1 MMYEGLDRRLQREAR
16 QFEFPPTPD
25 IAGAVRGR
33 LEERPVPAR
42 RILTPARALLVLTLA
57 AAAVLL
63 AVPSA
68 RATVF
73 EALQVGVVRILLGEP
88 EAEQV
93 AATAT
98 STSGEFDAGST
109 PAAGVPEDSSFA
121 RPITQVP
128 LLSELDQLAGETS
141 LEEAQRL
148 AGFEI
153 RLPVYPPDLGAPD
166 RVFYQPMGPTVILV
180 WADPGGLNRPRLSL
194 FILGETVL
202 LDKAEPSVLER
213 TEVGGEEAYW
223 AEGPYMLAIRGE
235 RELVLRYLVQGH
247 VLIWA
252 EGGLTYRL
260 ESGLPLEEALRIAES
275 LQP

>member
-1 MMYEGLDRRLQREAR
+1 MMYEGLDRWLQREAL

-33 LEERPVPAR
+33 LEASPMPALR
-42 RILTPARALLVLTLA
+42 VLTPARALLVLALA
-57 AAAVLL
+57 VAAVLL

-98 STSGEFDAGST
+98 SAGGELDAGPTTEAGESGDGSST
-109 PAAGVPEDSSFA
+109 PPV
-121 RPITQVP
+121 TQVP
-128 LLSELDQLAGETS
+128 QPSELDQLAGETS

-153 RLPVYPPDLGAPD
+153 RLPAYPPDLGAPD
-166 RVFYQPMGPTVILV
+166 RVYYQPMGPTVVLV
-180 WADPGGLNRPRLSL
+180 WTDPGGPNHPRLSL
-194 FILGETVL
+194 FILGEIIL
-202 LDKAEPSVLER
+202 LDKAAPTVLER

-235 RELVLRYLVQGH
+235 RELELRYLVQGH

-252 EGGLTYRL
+252 EGALTYRL

>member
-1 MMYEGLDRRLQREAR
+1 MMYEGLDRRLQREAL

-33 LEERPVPAR
+33 IDERPLQAL
-42 RILTPARALLVLTLA
+42 RILTPARALLVLALA

-68 RATVF
+68 RATIF
-73 EALQVGVVRILLGEP
+73 EALQVGVVRILLGGSED
-88 EAEQV
+88 EQPV
-93 AATAT
+93 TPA
-98 STSGEFDAGST
+98 GKDADST
-109 PAAGVPEDSSFA
+109 PTAGVPEDSSFA
-121 RPITQVP
+121 PPVTQVP
-128 LLSELDQLAGETS
+128 QPSTLDQLAGETS

-153 RLPVYPPDLGAPD
+153 RLPAYPPDLGAPD
-166 RVFYQPMGPTVILV
+166 RVFFQPMGPTVILV
-180 WADPGGLNRPRLSL
+180 WTDPGVPNPPRLSL
-194 FILGETVL
+194 FILGETIL
-202 LDKAEPSVLER
+202 LDKAAPTVLER

-235 RELVLRYLVQGH
+235 RELELRYLVQGH

-252 EGGLTYRL
+252 EGALTYRL
-260 ESGLPLEEALRIAES
+260 ESGLPLAEAIRIAES

>member
-98 STSGEFDAGST
+98 STSGEFDAGPT
-109 PAAGVPEDSSFA
+109 TAGGEPGDGSFSP
-121 RPITQVP
+121 PITQVP
-128 LLSELDQLAGETS
+128 QPSELDQLAGETS
-141 LEEAQRL
+141 LEEAHRL
-148 AGFEI
+148 AGFDI
-153 RLPVYPPDLGAPD
+153 RLPAYPPDLGAPD
-166 RVFYQPMGPTVILV
+166 RVFYQPMGPTLILV

>member
-1 MMYEGLDRRLQREAR
+1 MTYEGLDRRLQREAL

-25 IAGAVRGR
+25 VAGAIRGR
-33 LEERPVPAR
+33 LEEKLVPTLR
-42 RILTPARALLVLTLA
+42 TITPTRVLLVLALA
-57 AAAVLL
+57 IAAVLL

-73 EALQVGVVRILLGEP
+73 EALQVGVVRILLG
-88 EAEQV
+88 
-93 AATAT
+93 
-98 STSGEFDAGST
+98 DT
-109 PAAGVPEDSSFA
+109 PSAPPV
-121 RPITQVP
+121 TQVP
-128 LLSELDQLAGETS
+128 QPSALDQLAGETS

-180 WADPGGLNRPRLSL
+180 WADSGGLNRPRLSL
-194 FILGETVL
+194 FVLGKTVL
-202 LDKAEPSVLER
+202 LEKAEPTVLER
-213 TEVGGEEAYW
+213 TEVGGALAYW
-223 AEGPYMLAIRGE
+223 VEGPYMLAFRGE
-235 RELVLRYLVQGH
+235 GELKLRYLVQGH

-260 ESGLPLEEALRIAES
+260 ESGLLLEEALRIAES

>member
-1 MMYEGLDRRLQREAR
+1 MMYESLDRRLQRESL

-33 LEERPVPAR
+33 IDEKPMSALWT
-42 RILTPARALLVLTLA
+42 LTPARALLVLALA

-63 AVPSA
+63 AVPST

-73 EALQVGVVRILLGEP
+73 EALQVGVVRILLGGSED
-88 EAEQV
+88 EQPV
-93 AATAT
+93 TPA
-98 STSGEFDAGST
+98 GNDAVST
-109 PAAGVPEDSSFA
+109 PAAGVREDSSFA
-121 RPITQVP
+121 PPVTQVP
-128 LLSELDQLAGETS
+128 QPSTLDQLAGETS
-141 LEEAQRL
+141 LEAARRL

-153 RLPVYPPDLGAPD
+153 RLPTYPPDLGAPD
-166 RVFYQPMGPTVILV
+166 RVYFQPMGPTVILV
-180 WADPGGLNRPRLSL
+180 WADPGGPNPPRLSL
-194 FILGETVL
+194 FILGETIL
-202 LDKAEPSVLER
+202 LDKAAPTVLER

-223 AEGPYMLAIRGE
+223 AEGPYVLAIRGE
-235 RELVLRYLVQGH
+235 RELELRYLVQGH

-252 EGGLTYRL
+252 EGALTYRL

>member
-1 MMYEGLDRRLQREAR
+1 MMYEGLDRRLQREAM

-25 IAGAVRGR
+25 IAGAVRGQ
-33 LEERPVPAR
+33 LGERPVRTLPN
-42 RILTPARALLVLTLA
+42 LTPARALLVLALVA
-57 AAAVLL
+57 AAGLL

-88 EAEQV
+88 EAEQL
-93 AATAT
+93 AATA
-98 STSGEFDAGST
+98 SPASGELDPAST
-109 PAAGVPEDSSFA
+109 PATEGPGDSSSG
-121 RPITQVP
+121 PPVTQVP
-128 LLSELDQLAGETS
+128 QLSTLDQLAGETS
-141 LEEAQRL
+141 LEEAQLL

-153 RLPVYPPDLGAPD
+153 RLPAYPPDLGAPD

-194 FILGETVL
+194 FILGETIL
-202 LDKAEPSVLER
+202 LDKAKPTVLER
-213 TEVGGEEAYW
+213 TEVGGDVAYW
-223 AEGPYMLAIRGE
+223 AEGPYMLDIRGE

-247 VLIWA
+247 VLIWD
-252 EGGLTYRL
+252 EGALTYRL
-260 ESGLPLEEALRIAES
+260 ESGLPLEEALLIAES

>member
-1 MMYEGLDRRLQREAR
+1 MMYEGLDRRLQREAL

-33 LEERPVPAR
+33 LEEKPIPAR
-42 RILTPARALLVLTLA
+42 RILTPARALLVLALA

-73 EALQVGVVRILLGEP
+73 EALQVGVVRILLG
-88 EAEQV
+88 
-93 AATAT
+93 
-98 STSGEFDAGST
+98 DT
-109 PAAGVPEDSSFA
+109 PSAPPV
-121 RPITQVP
+121 TQVP
-128 LLSELDQLAGETS
+128 QPSALDQLAGETS
-141 LEEAQRL
+141 LEQAQRL

-153 RLPVYPPDLGAPD
+153 RLPAYPPDLGAPD

-180 WADPGGLNRPRLSL
+180 WADPDVANPPRLSL
-194 FILGETVL
+194 FILGKTIL
-202 LDKAEPSVLER
+202 LEKAAPTMLER

-223 AEGPYMLAIRGE
+223 AEGPYLLAIRGE
-235 RELVLRYLVQGH
+235 RELVLSYLVQGH
-247 VLIWA
+247 VLIWV
-252 EGGLTYRL
+252 EGALTYRL
-260 ESGLPLEEALRIAES
+260 ESGLPLEEAVRIAES

>member
-1 MMYEGLDRRLQREAR
+1 MMYEGLDRRLQREAL
-16 QFEFPPTPD
+16 QFKFPPTPD

-33 LEERPVPAR
+33 LNEKPVPAL
-42 RILTPARALLVLTLA
+42 RILTPARALLVLALA
-57 AAAVLL
+57 AAAALL
-63 AVPSA
+63 LVPSA

-98 STSGEFDAGST
+98 PASGELDATST
-109 PAAGVPEDSSFA
+109 PAAGLLEDSSFA
-121 RPITQVP
+121 PPVTQVP
-128 LLSELDQLAGETS
+128 QPSTLDQLAGEAS

-153 RLPVYPPDLGAPD
+153 RLPAYPEDLGAPD
-166 RVFYQPMGPTVILV
+166 RVYFQPMGPTVILV
-180 WADPGGLNRPRLSL
+180 WTDPGVPNPPRLSL
-194 FILGETVL
+194 FILGETIL
-202 LDKAEPSVLER
+202 LDKAAPTVLER
-213 TEVGGEEAYW
+213 TEVGGQEAYW

-235 RELVLRYLVQGH
+235 RELELRYLVQGH

-252 EGGLTYRL
+252 EGELTYRL

-275 LQP
+275 VGP

>member
-1 MMYEGLDRRLQREAR
+1 MMYEGLDRRLQREAL

-25 IAGAVRGR
+25 VASAIRGR
-33 LEERPVPAR
+33 LGARPPRA
-42 RILTPARALLVLTLA
+42 LPTLSPARALLVLALA
-57 AAAVLL
+57 FAAVLL
-63 AVPSA
+63 AVPSV

-93 AATAT
+93 ATTAT
-98 STSGEFDAGST
+98 PAGGVLDAAST
-109 PAAGVPEDSSFA
+109 PAGEAPEDSSLG
-121 RPITQVP
+121 PPVTQVP
-128 LLSELDQLAGETS
+128 QPSSLDELAGETS

-153 RLPVYPPDLGAPD
+153 RLPAYPPDLGAPD
-166 RVFYQPMGPTVILV
+166 RVFYQPIGPTVILV
-180 WADPGGLNRPRLSL
+180 WADPGGLKRPRLSL
-194 FILGETVL
+194 FILGKTVL
-202 LDKAEPSVLER
+202 LDKAEPTVLER
-213 TEVGGEEAYW
+213 TEVGGELAYW

-235 RELVLRYLVQGH
+235 RDLKLRYLVQGH

-260 ESGLPLEEALRIAES
+260 ESGLLLEEALRIAES

>member
-1 MMYEGLDRRLQREAR
+1 MMYEGLDRRLQREAL

-33 LEERPVPAR
+33 LEEKPVPAL
-42 RILTPARALLVLTLA
+42 RILTPARALLVLALA

-88 EAEQV
+88 EAEQGV
-93 AATAT
+93 ATAT
-98 STSGEFDAGST
+98 SASGELEAGPAT
-109 PAAGVPEDSSFA
+109 AAGEPGDGSFA
-121 RPITQVP
+121 PPVTQVP
-128 LLSELDQLAGETS
+128 QPSALDQLAGETS
-141 LEEAQRL
+141 LEEARRL

-153 RLPVYPPDLGAPD
+153 RLPAYPPDLGAPD

-180 WADPGGLNRPRLSL
+180 WTDPGVPNPPRLSL
-194 FILGETVL
+194 FILGETIL
-202 LDKAEPSVLER
+202 LDKAAPTVLER
-213 TEVGGEEAYW
+213 TAVGGEAAYW

-235 RELVLRYLVQGH
+235 RELELRLLVQGH

-252 EGGLTYRL
+252 EGALTYRL
-260 ESGLPLEEALRIAES
+260 ESGLPLKEALRIAES
-275 LQP
+275 LRP